1 MGSYLLTG
9 AAGFIG
15 ARVAELLLEAGHRVR
30 GVDDLNPSY
39 DPRLKDYRL
48 ARLRRFPGFEVSQ
61 VDISARAT
69 LAQAWGEQGF
79 EAVLNLAARAGVR
92 ASVRR
97 PWEYAQTNLLGTINL
112 LELCKELV

>member
-1 MGSYLLTG
+1 MFGAEWAACDLMGSYLVTG

-30 GVDDLNPSY
+30 GLDDLNPSY

-48 ARLRRFPGFEVSQ
+48 ARLQRFPGFEFSK
-61 VDISARAT
+61 VDISDRST

-79 EAVLNLAARAGVR
+79 EAVFNIAAAPESGQ
-92 ASVRR
+92 ASADPWSMPR
-97 PWEYAQTNLLGTINL
+97 PTCSG
-112 LELCKELV
+112 